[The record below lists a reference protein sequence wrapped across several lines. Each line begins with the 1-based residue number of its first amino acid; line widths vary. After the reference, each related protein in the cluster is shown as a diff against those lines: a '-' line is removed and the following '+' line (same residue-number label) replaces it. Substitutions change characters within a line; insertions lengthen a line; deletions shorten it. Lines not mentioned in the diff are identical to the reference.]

1 METLQTTTTKSDI
14 KSLVNSE
21 NVKQKFKEMLGKKSA
36 GFLVSLLNITQ
47 SNDLLAKAEPNS
59 IIFSAATAA
68 SLDLPI
74 DPNLGFA
81 YILPYNKKQKDGT
94 FKNLAT
100 FQLGYKGFIQ
110 LALRSGQFKTIS
122 SAPIYEGQLI
132 EENPLTGFVFDF
144 KQKKSEKIIGYA
156 SYFELINGFNKTFYM
171 NADEVKAHGM
181 KFSQTFKKG
190 YGLWKDD
197 FNSMALKTVTK
208 LNLSKYAPLS
218 IEMQKAILTDQS
230 VVNDFEASSVEYVDN
245 EVEVLDVEAVSDQKE
260 RERVLEWINKAQDLT
275 ELSMLQS
282 RCDTPDLVEAYD
294 VKYETLKTK

>member
-1 METLQTTTTKSDI
+1 MEATLQTTGKDI

-21 NVKQKFKEMLGKKSA
+21 NVKQKFHEMLGKKSA

-47 SNDLLAKAEPNS
+47 TNDLLAKADPNS
-59 IIFSAATAA
+59 IIYSAATAA

-74 DPNLGFA
+74 DPNLGFT

-122 SAPIYEGQLI
+122 SAIIYEGQLI

-156 SYFELINGFNKTFYM
+156 SYFELINGFSKTFYM
-171 NADEVKAHGM
+171 SVDECRRHGM
-181 KFSQTFKKG
+181 EFSQSFKKG
-190 YGLWKDD
+190 FGFWKDKFD
-197 FNSMALKTVTK
+197 SMALKTVTK

-218 IEMQKAILTDQS
+218 IDLQKAIVTDQS
-230 VVNDFEASSVEYVDN
+230 VVNNFEGTEIEYVDN
-245 EVEVLDVEAVSDQKE
+245 EVEALDVDAVSEQKE
-260 RERVLEWINKAQDLT
+260 RERVRIWINEASNIEDL
-275 ELSMLQS
+275 EFLKS
-282 RCDTPDLVEAYD
+282 RCDTPDLITTYD
-294 VKYETLKTK
+294 QKFNILKGE

>member
-1 METLQTTTTKSDI
+1 METTIQTTGKDI

-21 NVKQKFKEMLGKKSA
+21 NVKQKFHEMLGKKSA

-47 SNDLLAKAEPNS
+47 TNDLLAKAEPNS
-59 IIFSAATAA
+59 IIYSAATAA

-122 SAPIYEGQLI
+122 SAIIYEGQLV

-144 KQKKSEKIIGYA
+144 KQKKSDKIIGYA
-156 SYFELINGFNKTFYM
+156 SYFELINGFSKTFYM
-171 NADEVKAHGM
+171 SVEECRRHGM
-181 KFSQTFKKG
+181 EFSQTFKKG
-190 YGLWKDD
+190 FGLWKDKFD
-197 FNSMALKTVTK
+197 SMALKTVTK

-218 IEMQKAILTDQS
+218 IDLQKAIVTDQS
-230 VVNDFEASSVEYVDN
+230 VVNNFEGTEIEYVDN
-245 EVEVLDVEAVSDQKE
+245 EVEALDVEAVSEQKE
-260 RERVLEWINKAQDLT
+260 RERVLTWINEAKDVDSL
-275 ELSMLQS
+275 ELLAD
-282 RCDTPDLVEAYD
+282 RCNTTVIIEAYRN
-294 VKYETLKTK
+294 KLAELKTK

>member
-1 METLQTTTTKSDI
+1 METLTTTSPKDI
-14 KSLVNSE
+14 KGLVNSE

-47 SNDLLAKAEPNS
+47 TNDALAKAEPNS
-59 IIFSAATAA
+59 IIYSAATAA

-94 FKNLAT
+94 YKNLAT

-122 SAPIYEGQLI
+122 SAKIYEGQLI

-144 KQKKSEKIIGYA
+144 KQKKSDKIIGYA
-156 SYFELINGFNKTFYM
+156 SYFELINGFSKTFYM
-171 NADEVKAHGM
+171 SVNECKSHGM

-190 YGLWKDD
+190 YGLWNDD
-197 FNSMALKTVTK
+197 FDSMALKTVTK
-208 LNLSKYAPLS
+208 LNLAKYAPLS

-230 VVNDFEASSVEYVDN
+230 VVNDFEGQNVDYVDN
-245 EVEVLDVEAVSDQKE
+245 EVEVLDVEAVSEQKE
-260 RERVLEWINKAQDLT
+260 RERVKEWIENSTSEA
-275 ELSMLQS
+275 ELSMLNG
-282 RCDTPDLVEAYD
+282 RCDTPELMEAYEN
-294 VKYETLKTK
+294 KLKTFKTN

>member
-1 METLQTTTTKSDI
+1 METTIQTTGKDI

-21 NVKQKFKEMLGKKSA
+21 NVKQKFHEMLGKKSA

-47 SNDLLAKAEPNS
+47 TNDLLAKAEPNS
-59 IIFSAATAA
+59 IIYSAATAA

-122 SAPIYEGQLI
+122 SAIIYEGQLV

-156 SYFELINGFNKTFYM
+156 SYFELINGFSKTFYM
-171 NADEVKAHGM
+171 SVDECRRHGM
-181 KFSQTFKKG
+181 EFSQTFKKG
-190 YGLWKDD
+190 FGLWKDKFD
-197 FNSMALKTVTK
+197 SMALKTVTK

-218 IEMQKAILTDQS
+218 IDLQKAIVTDQS
-230 VVNDFEASSVEYVDN
+230 VVNNFEGTEIEYVDN
-245 EVEVLDVEAVSDQKE
+245 EVEVLDVEAVSEQKE
-260 RERVLEWINKAQDLT
+260 RERVRIWINEASNIEDL
-275 ELSMLQS
+275 EFLKS
-282 RCDTPDLVEAYD
+282 RCDTPDLITTYD
-294 VKYETLKTK
+294 QKFNILKGE

>member
-1 METLQTTTTKSDI
+1 METTVQTTGKDI

-21 NVKQKFKEMLGKKSA
+21 NVKQKFHEMLGKKSA

-47 SNDLLAKAEPNS
+47 TNDLLAKAEPNS
-59 IIFSAATAA
+59 IIYSAATAA

-110 LALRSGQFKTIS
+110 LALRSNQFKTIS
-122 SAPIYEGQLI
+122 SAIIYEGQLI

-156 SYFELINGFNKTFYM
+156 SYFELINGFSKTFYM
-171 NADEVKAHGM
+171 SVEACKAHGI
-181 KFSQTFKKG
+181 KFSKTFQKG
-190 YGLWKDD
+190 FGFWKDD
-197 FNSMALKTVTK
+197 FDSMSLKTVTK

-218 IEMQKAILTDQS
+218 IDLQKAIVTDQS
-230 VVNDFEASSVEYVDN
+230 VVNNFEGTEIEYVDN
-245 EVEVLDVEAVSDQKE
+245 EVEALDVDAVSEQKE
-260 RERVLEWINKAQDLT
+260 RERVRIWINEASNIEDL
-275 ELSMLQS
+275 EFLKS
-282 RCDTPDLVEAYD
+282 RCDTPDLITTYD
-294 VKYETLKTK
+294 QKFNILKGE